1 MNYDPTTDEAL
12 EKYCRNKGYPRPE
25 VWLHGDG
32 SFIWWHKENSKK
44 MSLRAAQ
51 NWIRWSAP
59 SGRFHSTREWDA
71 WCAAERI
78 LQAKEAVIT
87 MQGFRDAIP
96 PPLTDSERQTGM
108 AQISEILAGM
118 R

>member
-1 MNYDPTTDEAL
+1 MNYDPTSCEAL
-12 EKYCRNKGYPRPE
+12 AKYCRNKGYPRPE
-25 VWLHGDG
+25 VWLHCDG
-32 SFIWWHKENSKK
+32 SFIWWHKENGKK
-44 MSLRAAQ
+44 MVLRAAQ

-59 SGRFHSTREWDA
+59 SGRFHSAREWDG

-78 LQAKEAVIT
+78 LQAKESAVA

-96 PPLTDSERQTGM
+96 PRMTDSERQNGTVK
-108 AQISEILAGM
+108 ISEILAGM